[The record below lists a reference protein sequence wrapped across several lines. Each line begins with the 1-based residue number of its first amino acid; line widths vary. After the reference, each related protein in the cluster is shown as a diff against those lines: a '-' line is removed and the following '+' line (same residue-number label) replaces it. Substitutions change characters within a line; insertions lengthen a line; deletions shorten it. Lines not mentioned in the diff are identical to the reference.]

1 MPTNVPLCP
10 SLLLYIGGG
19 GGGGESP
26 TTPERTHEIQ
36 GSGVQY
42 NGDTVLEKVVTTYV
56 VVNGQNLV
64 TFLQLSVFTFSHSQ
78 YHY

>member
-1 MPTNVPLCP
+1 MTNDNDAHQCT
-10 SLLLYIGGG
+10 SLPILFSFTLGGG
-19 GGGGESP
+19 NPPPPLSA
-26 TTPERTHEIQ
+26 RTRSKDQ
-36 GSGVQY
+36 VY

>member
-10 SLLLYIGGG
+10 FSSPLHWG
-19 GGGGESP
+19 GGGGETPP
-26 TTPERTHEIQ
+26 TLSARTRSKDQ
-36 GSGVQY
+36 VY

>member
-1 MPTNVPLCP
+1 MYLSAHLFSFTLGGV
-10 SLLLYIGGG
+10 GGG
-19 GGGGESP
+19 GNPPPPLSA
-26 TTPERTHEIQ
+26 RTRAKDQ
-36 GSGVQY
+36 VY
-42 NGDTVLEKVVTTYV
+42 NGDTVLAKVVTTYV

>member
-10 SLLLYIGGG
+10 FSSPLHWGGG
-19 GGGGESP
+19 NPPPPLSA
-26 TTPERTHEIQ
+26 RTRSKDQ
-36 GSGVQY
+36 VY